1 MRGWTLSLI
10 AFSVLAA
17 EEPGT
22 IIIRAYTELP
32 HDGEADGKLTE
43 LHFDGVPKIIH
54 TPTGCVPYGP
64 QFAPN
69 EWRMTTCDM
78 RTGDFLNEV
87 FMDSECS
94 TPVWSSRSG
103 PDPLARGSY
112 PLESGE
118 AFQPVADLAG
128 RGAWTTYNGKA
139 IIWRIFCGDD
149 GLHHDSGKA
158 KNGMHE
164 AKYDTSVPWARKGS
178 LALPNSPMVIV
189 ALACVTAC
197 LVLSVPLAKSQW
209 ASVPCDAAP
218 SSASRI
224 RIHLSRRRLFAGALG
239 RGKSSAFAGLP
250 TSDERS

>member
-94 TPVWSSRSG
+94 TPVWSSQSG

-149 GLHHDSGKA
+149 GLHHDSG
-158 KNGMHE
+158 N
-164 AKYDTSVPWARKGS
+164 
-178 LALPNSPMVIV
+178 ALPNSPMVIV